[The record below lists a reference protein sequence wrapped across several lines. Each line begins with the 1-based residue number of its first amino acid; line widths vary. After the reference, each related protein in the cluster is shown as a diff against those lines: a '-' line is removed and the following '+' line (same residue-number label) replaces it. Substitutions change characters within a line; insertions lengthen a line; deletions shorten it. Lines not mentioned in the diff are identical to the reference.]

1 MYLSR
6 VVDGPRVAVVVD
18 PGEVAAV
25 NILAALVVVV
35 AVIVVHLVSRCSF
48 STSAGIF
55 FDFHLHE
62 VARFVVVHVVRM
74 FAPGVYDQK
83 YRRRVLELRG

>member
-18 PGEVAAV
+18 PGTVAAV

-35 AVIVVHLVSRCSF
+35 AVIVVHLVLRCSF
-48 STSAGIF
+48 STSAGMF
-55 FDFHLHE
+55 FDFRLHA
-62 VARFVVVHVVRM
+62 VARFIVVHVARL
-74 FAPGVYDQK
+74 FAPAVYDH
-83 YRRRVLELRG
+83 YLPETMLELQG